1 MRLLIQRVRQAKVE
15 IDGKTIS
22 EIGCGL
28 LVFVGICD
36 NDTDTDIDYLS
47 SKLVNLRIFD
57 DSDGVMNRS
66 SLDTDASKPDIA
78 VPVYEKFC
86 REVSRK
92 LGKNVYTGVFGA
104 DMQVSLTNNG
114 PVTIWIDSSE
124 KNN

>member
-47 SKLVNLRIFD
+47 SNVVNLRTFD
-57 DSDGVMNRS
+57 D
-66 SLDTDASKPDIA
+66 
-78 VPVYEKFC
+78 
-86 REVSRK
+86 
-92 LGKNVYTGVFGA
+92 
-104 DMQVSLTNNG
+104 
-114 PVTIWIDSSE
+114 
-124 KNN
+124 